1 MDQVTKFIS
10 KNCCWQISGGPNC
23 YFLLVNGLTL
33 VFQNRESTYFVKIS
47 HHGAQSYIIHYTSLK
62 KLLIIK
68 FLFLT
73 CHHLKETVIVI
84 SSDPP
89 PLRSS
94 LFDSQQYHSNIDKS
108 KIKSYLKIN
117 PQLSRIGKPQFNIVK
132 VQI

>member
-33 VFQNRESTYFVKIS
+33 VFQNLESTYFVKIF
-47 HHGAQSYIIHYTSLK
+47 HHGAQSYIIHTSLK
-62 KLLIIK
+62 KNCWLLTIG
-68 FLFLT
+68 FDLLP
-73 CHHLKETVIVI
+73 LKETVIVI

-89 PLRSS
+89 QLRSS
-94 LFDSQQYHSNIDKS
+94 LFDSQQYHLNIDKS
-108 KIKSYLKIN
+108 KIKSFLKIN
-117 PQLSRIGKPQFNIVK
+117 PQLSWIGKPQFNIVK